1 MPFFACQLH
10 LQKAMRNILWIHSYE
25 VSRIGHLR
33 DRTYITG
40 WLPKDS
46 KKNLE
51 VWEMTINGYKV
62 SFCGDEN
69 ILELDSVDQL
79 CEYILKATER

>member
-10 LQKAMRNILWIHSYE
+10 LQKAMRNILWIYSYK
-25 VSRIGHLR
+25 VSRIGNLR
-33 DRTYITG
+33 DRTYISG

-62 SFCGDEN
+62 YFCGDEN
-69 ILELDSVDQL
+69 TLELNSVDQL
-79 CEYILKATER
+79 CEYILKATEL

>member
-1 MPFFACQLH
+1 M
-10 LQKAMRNILWIHSYE
+10 
-25 VSRIGHLR
+25 SRIGHLR

-69 ILELDSVDQL
+69 ILELDSVD
-79 CEYILKATER
+79 